1 MKRLSASASVGMAFP
16 AALLTVW
23 AATALLGDSLVTST
37 DAAITLSRAWAPPS
51 PDHPL
56 GCDGLGRD
64 VLARLVL
71 GARSTFLIAVPG
83 ALAALA
89 LGGGLGAAAGMAG
102 GRLDAVIRG
111 LAELT
116 AVFPRLVLA
125 LALAAV
131 LGPGPLAAVVAFTL
145 AAWPLAALPTR
156 AQTLALRREEFV
168 HAAEALGGSR
178 GHILR
183 RHILPALWSGWLA
196 RAGGMIAQAVL
207 LEAALGVLGL
217 GAQEPQSSWG
227 GMIRDGAPMLN
238 QAPAMALSAAA
249 AVFVIA
255 LAANLT
261 ADAAARRLDPRRGEG
276 IA

>member
-1 MKRLSASASVGMAFP
+1 MTRADVSASLGMAFP
-16 AALLTVW
+16 AALLIAW
-23 AATALLGDSLVTST
+23 AATALFGDSLVSSS

-71 GARSTFLIAVPG
+71 GARSAFLIAVPS

-102 GRLDAVIRG
+102 GRFDAVIRG

-116 AVFPRLVLA
+116 TVFPRLVLA
-125 LALAAV
+125 LALSAV
-131 LGPGPLAAVVAFTL
+131 MGPGPLAAVVAFTL
-145 AAWPLAALPTR
+145 AAWPMAALPTR
-156 AQTLALRREEFV
+156 AQTLTLRREEFV

-178 GHILR
+178 AHILR
-183 RHILPALWSGWLA
+183 RHILPGLWSGWLA
-196 RAGGMIAQAVL
+196 RAGGLIAQAVL

-217 GAQEPQSSWG
+217 GVQEPQSSWG
-227 GMIRDGAPMLN
+227 GMIRDGTPMLN

-249 AVFVIA
+249 AVFAMA

-261 ADAAARRLDPRRGEG
+261 ADAAVRRLDPRRGEG
-276 IA
+276 VA